1 MVIMLINSLIV
12 RTHDDSHI
20 DAYDSYDNTI
30 LEIKWAYIQKKYC
43 KHYHTNAKMVCHHSC
58 Y

>member
-1 MVIMLINSLIV
+1 M

-30 LEIKWAYIQKKYC
+30 LEIKWAYIQKNVATLPYEC
-43 KHYHTNAKMVCHHSC
+43 KNGMSP
-58 Y
+58 